1 MIPLL
6 YDKTGTTK
14 LGELTN
20 CIECLVEEERNG
32 LFELSL
38 IYPTND
44 TLLNLLEKGNIIVCN
59 ANDTL
64 KNQKFRIYNTR
75 KLMSNKI
82 EVLANHISY
91 DLYYDIVTELKLE
104 GQRCEYALNE
114 IFRNSQNSKHYKGYS
129 DIMNAQN
136 YEMSLNNCLNA
147 IVGSKGSIIDTFGN
161 GAELLRDNENIH
173 VLSNRGEDNNVFVE
187 YRKNLTDIEVE
198 EDTTDL
204 YNVILPVAKY
214 KPSSIKEDLS
224 GDISNLRFYRNKSD
238 YNTTSDGEMFI
249 GAVDSNGNVVAKGES
264 VTIKVYGKEYQF
276 KTRALNPYNDTC
288 KVPLKETLYL
298 VSQTTSLNIY
308 AVWINTKSPTGWYAI
323 RIDEGNKDA
332 TSPWSWTWLDTHF
345 KLGEFSMSKEEFV
358 SSGHIN
364 KNPTDSPSREE
375 VKEDTQDEED
385 IIVIGDLV
393 KSERNHDFLAF
404 DRIATVDFSEYFEEE
419 IPTNEKLKTLAK
431 QYFKSSEID
440 IPALNYKIS
449 FVPLSKTTEGNGIID
464 NLSLCDK
471 VTVKDERYNINFKTK
486 VIKTTF
492 NVLKDRYEQI
502 ELNTSKST
510 LSDVF
515 NSTNNKI
522 NNLESDLKDK
532 INNALSTPNTLPSI
546 PNLSLENGFA
556 TIRLSWTYESK
567 TYYDYE
573 LYASQEENF
582 TPTPID
588 LIFKGNASYFIHNV
602 KPSQTW
608 YYKVRCVNKRGS
620 ATDFSSEAVGQTFKV
635 DDASNFFED
644 AAIGSALIGSLN
656 ADVINSGTIKGHYI
670 DAKNLSVV
678 DGNGKITFEV
688 KENGNVSINGRIE
701 SDEVIYANG
710 GIYSKGDFIGR
721 GYGASLYSETPK
733 GEGHTYVRSLN
744 NGIKLRCA
752 EDEEVHCGVEGD
764 ETKYVNLRAKNI
776 IASEKVY
783 ANGVA
788 LTSNIDK
795 KKNIEN
801 YTESALNEICSTP
814 IRKYHLKDDLDDE
827 LKRIGIIL
835 QEAPLNAIDLS
846 GEGVDL
852 YQMVTMSWK
861 AIQELKEE
869 INILKA
875 NN

>member
-1 MIPLL
+1 
-6 YDKTGTTK
+6 
-14 LGELTN
+14 
-20 CIECLVEEERNG
+20 
-32 LFELSL
+32 
-38 IYPTND
+38 
-44 TLLNLLEKGNIIVCN
+44 
-59 ANDTL
+59 
-64 KNQKFRIYNTR
+64 
-75 KLMSNKI
+75 MSNYLNESLPVTDRIGQIGVNKDGDKMQIIEYYTYDDI
-82 EVLANHISY
+82 EVKFLDGNNCVVHTQYVNFLKGYVKNYNKIIYGLHGYLGQGPYASEHRDENGKRVLHNEYGIWRNIHERAGNFDSKHPSY
-91 DLYYDIVTELKLE
+91 KDVTVCEEWWNFQNFAKWYNERRYDTGEDFLCIDKDLLVP
-104 GQRCEYALNE
+104 GNREYAPDKCCLIPNSINE

-129 DIMNAQN
+129 DIINTQN

-173 VLSNRGEDNNVFVE
+173 VLNSRGEDNNVFIE
-187 YRKNLTDIEVE
+187 YRKNLTDISVE

-249 GAVDSNGNVVAKGES
+249 GAVDSKGNVVTKGES

-276 KTRALNPYNDTC
+276 KTRALNPYNDRF
-288 KVPLKETLYL
+288 KVPLKETMQI
-298 VSQTTSLNIY
+298 VSQITSLNVY
-308 AVWINTKSPTGWYAI
+308 AVWVNSKSSTGWSAI
-323 RIDEGNKDA
+323 RIDEGNTDA
-332 TSPWSWTWLDTHF
+332 TSPWAWTWLDSHF
-345 KLGEFSMSKEEFV
+345 KLGEFSMSKAEFV

-364 KNPTDSPSREE
+364 KKPTDSPSREE

-385 IIVIGDLV
+385 IVVIGDLV

-404 DRIATVDFSEYFEEE
+404 DRITTIDFSEYFENE
-419 IPTNEKLKTLAK
+419 IPTNIKLKELAS

-440 IPALNYKIS
+440 MPTINYKIS
-449 FVPLSKTTEGNGIID
+449 FIPLSKTTEGNGIID

-471 VTVKDERYNINFKTK
+471 VIVKDERYNINFKTK

-582 TPTPID
+582 TPTLAD

-602 KPSQTW
+602 KPSETW

-620 ATDFSSEAVGQTFKV
+620 ATDFSSEAIGETFKI
-635 DDASNFFED
+635 DNADNYFEE

-656 ADVINSGTIKGHYI
+656 ADVINSGTVKGYYI
-670 DAKNLSVV
+670 DAKNLSVT
-678 DGNGKITFEV
+678 DGNGKITFQV
-688 KENGNVSINGRIE
+688 KENGDTSIKDVEVSLFLFAVG
-701 SDEVIYANG
+701 
-710 GIYSKGDFIGR
+710 
-721 GYGASLYSETPK
+721 
-733 GEGHTYVRSLN
+733 
-744 NGIKLRCA
+744 
-752 EDEEVHCGVEGD
+752 
-764 ETKYVNLRAKNI
+764 
-776 IASEKVY
+776 
-783 ANGVA
+783 
-788 LTSNIDK
+788 
-795 KKNIEN
+795 
-801 YTESALNEICSTP
+801 
-814 IRKYHLKDDLDDE
+814 
-827 LKRIGIIL
+827 
-835 QEAPLNAIDLS
+835 
-846 GEGVDL
+846 
-852 YQMVTMSWK
+852 
-861 AIQELKEE
+861 
-869 INILKA
+869 
-875 NN
+875 

>member
-1 MIPLL
+1 MKPLL
-6 YDKTGTTK
+6 YDKTGTVK
-14 LGELTN
+14 LGELIN

-38 IYPTND
+38 IYPAND
-44 TLLNLLEKGNIIVCN
+44 TLLNLLEKGNIIICN
-59 ANDTL
+59 ASDTL

-75 KLMSNKI
+75 KLMSNRV

-91 DLYYDIVTELKLE
+91 DLSYDIVTNLSLKS
-104 GQRCEYALNE
+104 QKCEYALNE

-129 DIMNAQN
+129 DILNTQN

-147 IVGSKGSIIDTFGN
+147 IVGTKGSIIDTFGN

-173 VLSNRGEDNNVFVE
+173 VLNSRGEDNNIFIE
-187 YRKNLTDIEVE
+187 YRKNLTDISVE

-238 YNTTSDGEMFI
+238 YNTVSDGEMFI
-249 GAVDSNGNVVAKGES
+249 GAVDSKGNVVTKGQS
-264 VTIKVYGKEYQF
+264 VTIRVYGKEYQF
-276 KTRALNPYNDTC
+276 KTRALNPYGNYR
-288 KVPLKETLYL
+288 VPLKEKIEL
-298 VSQTTSLNIY
+298 VSQTTSMYVY
-308 AVWINTKSPTGWYAI
+308 AVWINTNSPTGYYAI
-323 RIDEGNKDA
+323 RIDEGNTDA
-332 TSPWSWTWLDTHF
+332 TDPWAWTWQDTHF

-364 KNPTDSPSREE
+364 KKPTDSPSREE
-375 VKEDTQDEED
+375 AKEDIQDEED
-385 IIVIGDLV
+385 IVIIGDLV
-393 KSERNHDFLAF
+393 KSKRNHDFLAF
-404 DRIATVDFSEYFEEE
+404 DRITTVDFSKYFEEE
-419 IPTNEKLKTLAK
+419 IPTNEKLKTLAE
-431 QYFKSSEID
+431 QYFKETEID
-440 IPALNYKIS
+440 IPSLNYKIS
-449 FVPLSKTTEGNGIID
+449 FIPLSKTTEGNGIID

-532 INNALSTPNTLPSI
+532 VNNALLTPNTLPST
-546 PNLSLENGFA
+546 PNLSLENGFS

-582 TPTPID
+582 TPTPVD

-620 ATDFSSEAVGQTFKV
+620 ATDFSSEAIGETFKI
-635 DDASNFFED
+635 DNADNYFEE

-656 ADVINSGTIKGHYI
+656 ADVINSGTVKGYYI
-670 DAKNLSVV
+670 DAKNLSVT
-678 DGNGKITFEV
+678 DGNGKITFQV
-688 KENGNVSINGRIE
+688 KENGDASINGKVE
-701 SDEVIYANG
+701 SDSVIMANG
-710 GIYSKGDFIGR
+710 GIYTNQDVRGR
-721 GYGASLYSETPK
+721 NQDGTGLTIVS
-733 GEGHTYVRSLN
+733 TYDHLALRAESGSVYLQPYNDEVKVTGPAEPN
-744 NGIKLRCA
+744 NFK
-752 EDEEVHCGVEGD
+752 
-764 ETKYVNLRAKNI
+764 NLRANDL
-776 IASEKVY
+776 IANNKVY
-783 ANGVA
+783 ANGIA
-788 LTSNIDK
+788 LTSNRDK
-795 KKNIEN
+795 KKNIED
-801 YTESALNEICSTP
+801 YTESALSEICATP
-814 IRKYHLKDDLDDE
+814 IRQYHLKTDLDNE
-827 LKRIGIIL
+827 IKRIGVIL
-835 QEAPLNAIDLS
+835 QEAPLNAIDLR

>member
-1 MIPLL
+1 MKPLL
-6 YDKTGTTK
+6 YDKTGKIK

-44 TLLNLLEKGNIIVCN
+44 TLFNLLEKGNIIICN
-59 ANDTL
+59 ASDTL

-75 KLMSNKI
+75 KLMSNRI

-91 DLYYDIVTELKLE
+91 DLSYDIVTNLKLK

-129 DIMNAQN
+129 DIMNTQN

-147 IVGSKGSIIDTFGN
+147 IVGTKGSIIDTFGN

-173 VLSNRGEDNNVFVE
+173 VLNSRGEDNNVFIE
-187 YRKNLTDIEVE
+187 YRKNLTDISVE

-204 YNVILPVAKY
+204 YNVILPIAKY

-224 GDISNLRFYRNKSD
+224 GDISSLRFYRNKSD

-249 GAVDSNGNVVAKGES
+249 GAIDSKGNVITKGQS

-276 KTRALNPYNDTC
+276 KTRVLNPYGNY
-288 KVPLKETLYL
+288 KVPLKEKLEL
-298 VSQTTSLNIY
+298 VSQTTSMNVY
-308 AVWINTKSPTGWYAI
+308 AVWVNTKSPTGYYAI
-323 RIDEGNKDA
+323 RIDEGNTDA
-332 TSPWSWTWLDTHF
+332 TSPWAWTWLDSHF
-345 KLGEFSMSKEEFV
+345 KLGEFTMSKAEFV

-364 KNPTDSPSREE
+364 KKPTDSPSREE
-375 VKEDTQDEED
+375 VKEDTQEED

-404 DRIATVDFSEYFEEE
+404 DRITTIDFSEHFENE
-419 IPTNEKLKTLAK
+419 IPTNEKLKQLAS

-440 IPALNYKIS
+440 IPSINYKIS

-471 VTVKDERYNINFKTK
+471 VTVKDERYDINFKTK

-502 ELNTSKST
+502 ELNTSKSN

-515 NSTNNKI
+515 NSTNDKI

-532 INNALSTPNTLPSI
+532 ISNALSTPDTLPSV

-567 TYYDYE
+567 SYYDYE
-573 LYASQEENF
+573 LYASQNEGFEPSVF
-582 TPTPID
+582 D

-620 ATDFSSEAVGQTFKV
+620 ATDFSSEAIGETFKI
-635 DDASNFFED
+635 DNADNYFEE

-656 ADVINSGTIKGHYI
+656 ADVINSGTVKGFYI
-670 DAKNLSVV
+670 DARNLSVT
-678 DGNGKITFEV
+678 DGNGKITFQV
-688 KENGNVSINGRIE
+688 KENGDTSINGKIE
-701 SDEVIYANG
+701 SDSVIMANG
-710 GIYSKGDFIGR
+710 GIYTNQDIRGRSKEGFTLVGT
-721 GYGASLYSETPK
+721 YGQVALRADEGNVYLQPADSEVKVTAPADPNTFK
-733 GEGHTYVRSLN
+733 
-744 NGIKLRCA
+744 
-752 EDEEVHCGVEGD
+752 
-764 ETKYVNLRAKNI
+764 NLRAKDL
-776 IASEKVY
+776 IANNKVY
-783 ANGVA
+783 ASGVA
-788 LTSNIDK
+788 LTSSRDK
-795 KKNIEN
+795 KKNIED
-801 YTESALNEICSTP
+801 YTESALSEICSTP
-814 IRKYHLKDDLDDE
+814 IRQYHLKTDLDEE
-827 LKRIGIIL
+827 LKRIGVIL
-835 QEAPLNAIDLS
+835 QEAPLNAIDLG

-852 YQMVTMSWK
+852 YQMITMSWK

-869 INILKA
+869 INNLK
-875 NN
+875 

>member
-6 YDKTGTTK
+6 YDKTGKIK

-44 TLLNLLEKGNIIVCN
+44 TLFNLLEKGNIIICN
-59 ANDTL
+59 TSDTL

-75 KLMSNKI
+75 KLMSNRI

-91 DLYYDIVTELKLE
+91 DLGYDIVTKLKLK

-129 DIMNAQN
+129 DIMNTQN

-147 IVGSKGSIIDTFGN
+147 IVGTKGSIIDTFGN

-173 VLSNRGEDNNVFVE
+173 VLNNRGEDNNVFIE
-187 YRKNLTDIEVE
+187 YRKNLTDISVE

-204 YNVILPVAKY
+204 YNVILPIAKY

-249 GAVDSNGNVVAKGES
+249 GAIDSKGNVISKGQS

-276 KTRALNPYNDTC
+276 KTRALNPYGNY
-288 KVPLKETLYL
+288 KVPLKEKLEL
-298 VSQTTSLNIY
+298 VSQTTSMNVY
-308 AVWINTKSPTGWYAI
+308 AVWVNTKSPTGYYAI
-323 RIDEGNKDA
+323 RIDEGNTDA
-332 TSPWSWTWLDTHF
+332 TTPWSWTWLDSHF
-345 KLGEFSMSKEEFV
+345 KLGEFSMSKAEFV

-364 KNPTDSPSREE
+364 KKPTDSPSREE
-375 VKEDTQDEED
+375 VKEDTQEED
-385 IIVIGDLV
+385 VIVIGDLV
-393 KSERNHDFLAF
+393 KSERSHDFLAF
-404 DRIATVDFSEYFEEE
+404 DRITTVDFSEYFEGEV
-419 IPTNEKLKTLAK
+419 PTNEKLKTLAK

-440 IPALNYKIS
+440 MPSINYKIS

-471 VTVKDERYNINFKTK
+471 VTVKDERYDINFKTK

-502 ELNTSKST
+502 ELNTSKSN

-515 NSTNNKI
+515 NSTNDKI

-532 INNALSTPNTLPSI
+532 ISNALSTPDTLPSI

-567 TYYDYE
+567 SYYDYE
-573 LYASQEENF
+573 LYASQNEGFEPSIF
-582 TPTPID
+582 D

-620 ATDFSSEAVGQTFKV
+620 ATDFSSEAIGETFKI
-635 DDASNFFED
+635 DNADNYFEE

-656 ADVINSGTIKGHYI
+656 ADVINGGKVKGFYI
-670 DAKNLSVV
+670 DARNLSVT
-678 DGNGKITFEV
+678 DGNGKITFQV
-688 KENGNVSINGRIE
+688 KENGDTSINGKIE
-701 SDEVIYANG
+701 SDSVIMANG
-710 GIYSKGDFIGR
+710 GIYTNQDIRGRSKEGFTLVGT
-721 GYGASLYSETPK
+721 YGQVALRSDEGNVYLQPADSEVKVTAPADPDTFK
-733 GEGHTYVRSLN
+733 
-744 NGIKLRCA
+744 
-752 EDEEVHCGVEGD
+752 D
-764 ETKYVNLRAKNI
+764 LRASNL
-776 IASEKVY
+776 IANNKVY
-783 ANGVA
+783 ASGVA
-788 LTSNIDK
+788 LTSSRDK
-795 KKNIEN
+795 KKNIED
-801 YTESALNEICSTP
+801 YTESALSEICSTP
-814 IRKYHLKDDLDDE
+814 IRQYHLKTDLDKE
-827 LKRIGIIL
+827 LKRIGVIL
-835 QEAPLNAIDLS
+835 QEAPLNAIDLG

-852 YQMVTMSWK
+852 YQMITMSWK

-869 INILKA
+869 INNLK
-875 NN
+875 